1 MKKLLV
7 LTVLTALTGAAFA
20 KVDPSQPMV
29 AGKGNVSARPGQV
42 MITNQT
48 KPAAGKTDEN
58 KPVELMKFEVAGSP
72 LRPAAKAAVQPKR

>member
-29 AGKGNVSARPGQV
+29 AGKRQRHRPPRPSHDHQPDQARRRQ
-42 MITNQT
+42 N
-48 KPAAGKTDEN
+48 
-58 KPVELMKFEVAGSP
+58 
-72 LRPAAKAAVQPKR
+72 R